1 MVARS
6 RMLQEDQDYMQ
17 SVLKAFGVTKYKL
30 SETPTRFKLI
40 LTPETFTME
49 TLDEVQCLRG
59 AVGIEVDVAK
69 HVFVEC
75 LKSGHARKRR
85 RVSADTFKGSI
96 PKAYEVGKFNPV
108 MRQLL
113 GKEDV
118 CAFEAEVKRDVL
130 ELRKI
135 ECLSYA
141 LLKRV
146 ADLSGSVEFDMVKQ
160 CIRVSLK

>member
-1 MVARS
+1 
-6 RMLQEDQDYMQ
+6 
-17 SVLKAFGVTKYKL
+17 
-30 SETPTRFKLI
+30 
-40 LTPETFTME
+40 
-49 TLDEVQCLRG
+49 
-59 AVGIEVDVAK
+59 
-69 HVFVEC
+69 
-75 LKSGHARKRR
+75 
-85 RVSADTFKGSI
+85 
-96 PKAYEVGKFNPV
+96 
-108 MRQLL
+108 MRQVL

-135 ECLSYA
+135 ECFSYA

>member
-1 MVARS
+1 M
-6 RMLQEDQDYMQ
+6 
-17 SVLKAFGVTKYKL
+17 
-30 SETPTRFKLI
+30 
-40 LTPETFTME
+40 
-49 TLDEVQCLRG
+49 
-59 AVGIEVDVAK
+59 
-69 HVFVEC
+69 
-75 LKSGHARKRR
+75 
-85 RVSADTFKGSI
+85 SADTFKGSI

>member
-1 MVARS
+1 MPARTRLNS
-6 RMLQEDQDYMQ
+6 RACTICRRRRAGHCRRPAAAEQRRGLW
-17 SVLKAFGVTKYKL
+17 
-30 SETPTRFKLI
+30 PTAPL
-40 LTPETFTME
+40 
-49 TLDEVQCLRG
+49 QCLRG